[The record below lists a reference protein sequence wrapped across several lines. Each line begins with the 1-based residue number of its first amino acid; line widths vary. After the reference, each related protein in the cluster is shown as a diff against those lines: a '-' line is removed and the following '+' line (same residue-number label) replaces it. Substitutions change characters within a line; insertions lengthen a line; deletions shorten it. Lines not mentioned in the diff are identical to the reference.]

1 MKHPFPVL
9 LLLAGCATGGGA
21 SGGPTTDQEL
31 SVVMSLAV
39 QDTSQLA
46 VGQWVL
52 YSVRREG
59 SPTPLSAKVS
69 CVGQEGTGWWLEN
82 RTPSGAGFAIW
93 KSLIDK
99 DGKLLEL
106 WAGEP
111 GGRAAKVYP
120 GLDLQGRPIQP
131 PKSVQPDPSIRV
143 ETAKESIAAGGRKF
157 DTTKLTT
164 TTSHAGG
171 QSTTMTTW
179 CSPDVP
185 FSVVHGGVSYGG
197 VVRRIYGKTIME
209 LVATGT
215 GAQPELQII
224 R

>member
-1 MKHPFPVL
+1 MKHLLPVL
-9 LLLAGCATGGGA
+9 VLLGGCATGGSA
-21 SGGPTTDQEL
+21 GGPSTDQEL

-39 QDTSQLA
+39 QDPSQLQ

-59 SPTPLSAKVS
+59 SPTPFSTKIS

-106 WAGEP
+106 WVGEP
-111 GGRAAKVYP
+111 GGRASKVYP
-120 GLDLQGRPIQP
+120 GMDMHGNPIPP
-131 PKSVQPDPSIRV
+131 PKIVQPDPSIRV
-143 ETAKESIAAGGRKF
+143 ETAKETVAAGGRKF

-164 TTSHAGG
+164 TTAHQGG
-171 QSTTMTTW
+171 QSTTMMTW
-179 CSPDVP
+179 CSPEVP
-185 FSVVHGGVSYGG
+185 FSVVHGGTPYGG
-197 VVRRIYGKTIME
+197 VVRRIYGRTIME

-215 GAQPELQII
+215 GATAELQVV